1 MSKRIES
8 DKLNINCQAEKVYNF
23 LGNFD
28 NFASLLPG
36 QVANWHSTGDSC
48 SFEIKGLA
56 TLGLRLIEKIPFSKI
71 SMKGE
76 GKIPFGFT
84 LYSYFEESSPN
95 QCQVQLVIDADMN
108 PFIAMMA
115 EKPLQNFVDML
126 LPRLKQE
133 MENVYIASI

>member
-1 MSKRIES
+1 MSRRIES
-8 DKLNINCQAEKVYNF
+8 EKISINCAAEKVYNF

-36 QVANWHSTGDSC
+36 QVANWQSTGDSC
-48 SFEIKGLA
+48 SFEVKGLA
-56 TLGLRLIEKIPFSKI
+56 KLGLRITDKIPFTKI

-76 GKIPFGFT
+76 GKIPFGFS
-84 LYSYFEESSPN
+84 LNAFFIENSSE

-115 EKPLQNFVDML
+115 EKPLQNFVDLL
-126 LPRLKQE
+126 LPRLKEE
-133 MENVYIASI
+133 MEK

>member
-8 DKLNINCQAEKVYNF
+8 NTEIINCKAEKIYNF

-28 NFASLLPG
+28 NFHSLLPE
-36 QVANWHSTGDSC
+36 QVINWQSTGDSC

-56 TLGLRLIEKIPFSKI
+56 TLGLRITERVPFAKIK
-71 SMKGE
+71 MLGE

-84 LYSYFEESSPN
+84 LEALMTEKADE
-95 QCQVQLVIDADMN
+95 QCEAQFVMDADMN

-115 EKPLQNFVDML
+115 EKPLKNFVDML
-126 LPRLKQE
+126 VPRLKQE
-133 MENVYIASI
+133 MEK